1 LRKFGYVKNTL
12 VKLSYTVDFSLS
24 LRPPVRTATESI
36 GAKPSRDGIENR
48 VEHRIE
54 TRIENRTENRTENRM
69 CNIMENL
76 IENKIENRTENM
88 IENKN

>member
-1 LRKFGYVKNTL
+1 MRKFGYVKNTL

-24 LRPPVRTATESI
+24 LRPPVKTATESI

-48 VEHRIE
+48 MEHRIE
-54 TRIENRTENRTENRM
+54 TRIENRTENRM

-76 IENKIENRTENM
+76 IENKIENRTENI
-88 IENKN
+88 IENIN